1 MSLSPSEVNDLQLI
15 NQIKKDN
22 DSKALCELANRHTGI
37 YIYTIEKY
45 SYIPKIEKDELI
57 DHKLLNFFNYAKD
70 YDPSK
75 NMKFSSYVSMRLS
88 FECKDIITDAKKM
101 KMEEI
106 PNNLVFEDHSTV
118 LEYCQ
123 NYSKIIFEKV
133 EQFSDPR
140 FVEIFK
146 LRHEGDKKETW
157 KTIGAKLN
165 LTVEGVRKIY
175 LKNIKILK
183 NQIKENYEY
192 KLSDSN

>member
-15 NQIKKDN
+15 NQIKKNN
-22 DSKALCELANRHTGI
+22 DSNALCELANRHTGI

-45 SYIPKIEKDELI
+45 TYIPKIEKEELI
-57 DHKLLNFFNYAKD
+57 DHKLLNFYNYAKD

-106 PNNLVFEDHSTV
+106 QNNLIFEDHSEV

-133 EQFSDPR
+133 EKFSDPR
-140 FVEIFK
+140 FIEIFK

-157 KTIGAKLN
+157 KTISEKLN

-175 LKNIKILK
+175 LKNIKILRK
-183 NQIKENYEY
+183 QIEKNYEY